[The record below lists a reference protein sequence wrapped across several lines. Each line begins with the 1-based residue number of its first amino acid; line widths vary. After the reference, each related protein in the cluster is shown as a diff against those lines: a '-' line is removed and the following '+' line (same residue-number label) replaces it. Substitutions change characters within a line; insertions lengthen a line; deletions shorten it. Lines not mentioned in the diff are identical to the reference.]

1 MMTSPKFPVVDWFK
15 QLALYTPVDIGPSS
29 PPAVKA
35 ILTFTGKLDFYCPN
49 CAQEATF
56 EGILSTETQNS
67 ISSEIMAIKGFGF
80 ASGFWTQHVFSKQLN
95 CTRAA
100 HSVSYY
106 FQLQNGKL
114 LKVGQFPAIADI
126 HYGEVRHYLPI
137 LGEARSRDIQQAIA
151 LASSNQ
157 GIAAYSYI
165 KKLFASLLDDAQ
177 QRALSANH
185 AQANHAQ
192 ASYASYQQ
200 RVSALAAYLPEF
212 IVQHPEFYSL
222 LDEPL
227 ESLSDSQCLAA
238 FDALKT
244 AVMFMVD
251 HKMAQY
257 QYQQRLQEAAQLTQ
271 P

>member
-1 MMTSPKFPVVDWFK
+1 MMTSPKFPVIDWFK

-35 ILTFTGKLDFYCPN
+35 ILTFTGKLDFYCPD

-95 CTRAA
+95 CTRAG

-151 LASSNQ
+151 LASSNL

-165 KKLFASLLDDAQ
+165 KKLFASLLGDAQ
-177 QRALSANH
+177 QRALAAN
-185 AQANHAQ
+185 QAP
-192 ASYASYQQ
+192 ASDYASASYQQ
-200 RVSALAAYLPEF
+200 RVRALAAYLPEF

-227 ESLSDSQCLAA
+227 ESLNDSQCLAA

-244 AVMFMVD
+244 AVLFMVD
-251 HKMAQY
+251 HKMAQH